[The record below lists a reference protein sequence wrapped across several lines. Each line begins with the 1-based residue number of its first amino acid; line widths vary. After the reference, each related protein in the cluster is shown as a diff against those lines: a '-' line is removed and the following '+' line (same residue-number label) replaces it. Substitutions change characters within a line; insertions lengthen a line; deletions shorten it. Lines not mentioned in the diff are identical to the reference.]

1 MRENDD
7 EGDKERAPSIDG
19 SRDRRTGREGKARVS
34 REDTDQMRSL
44 MKLAVKLDD
53 DDEEEEEEE
62 EEGERRTFDAAPP
75 GSAFPLPHQSYPQD
89 RPPLTIAKPLDAI
102 RQVVPE
108 DQLAGRAYRVMGI
121 ASRTGKLP
129 SADPTIAE

>member
-7 EGDKERAPSIDG
+7 GGDKERAPSIDG

-44 MKLAVKLDD
+44 MELTIKLED
-53 DDEEEEEEE
+53 DDEEEEA
-62 EEGERRTFDAAPP
+62 ERRTFDAAPP
-75 GSAFPLPHQSYPQD
+75 GSALFLPHQSYPQD

-108 DQLAGRAYRVMGI
+108 DQLVGRAYRVMGI

-129 SADPTIAE
+129 STDPTIAE

>member
-19 SRDRRTGREGKARVS
+19 SRDRRTGREGKARLS

-44 MKLAVKLDD
+44 TKLAVNLDD

-62 EEGERRTFDAAPP
+62 EGERRTVRGYIYLGFLSFMLPP
-75 GSAFPLPHQSYPQD
+75 SLCSQIGKSY
-89 RPPLTIAKPLDAI
+89 T
-102 RQVVPE
+102 
-108 DQLAGRAYRVMGI
+108 
-121 ASRTGKLP
+121 
-129 SADPTIAE
+129 DPVTAHANLVW

>member
-7 EGDKERAPSIDG
+7 GGDKERAPSIDG

-34 REDTDQMRSL
+34 REDTNQMRSL
-44 MKLAVKLDD
+44 MELAVKIDD
-53 DDEEEEEEE
+53 DDEED
-62 EEGERRTFDAAPP
+62 EGERRTFDAAPP
-75 GSAFPLPHQSYPQD
+75 GSVLPLPHQSYPQD

-102 RQVVPE
+102 RQVLPE
-108 DQLAGRAYRVMGI
+108 DQLVGRAYRIMGI

-129 SADPTIAE
+129 STDPTIAE

>member
-7 EGDKERAPSIDG
+7 GGDKERAPSIDG

-34 REDTDQMRSL
+34 RENTDQMRSL
-44 MKLAVKLDD
+44 MELSVKI
-53 DDEEEEEEE
+53 DEKK
-62 EEGERRTFDAAPP
+62 FDAAPP
-75 GSAFPLPHQSYPQD
+75 GSVIPLPHQSYSQD

-108 DQLAGRAYRVMGI
+108 DQLVGRAYRVMGI

-129 SADPTIAE
+129 STDPTIAE

>member
-7 EGDKERAPSIDG
+7 GGDKERAPSIDG
-19 SRDRRTGREGKARVS
+19 SRDRRT
-34 REDTDQMRSL
+34 DTDQMRSL
-44 MKLAVKLDD
+44 MELAVKID
-53 DDEEEEEEE
+53 EEEEEE

-75 GSAFPLPHQSYPQD
+75 GSVLPLPHQSYPQD

-108 DQLAGRAYRVMGI
+108 DQLVGRAYRVMGI
-121 ASRTGKLP
+121 ASCTGKLP
-129 SADPTIAE
+129 STDPTIAE

>member
-44 MKLAVKLDD
+44 MELAVNIDD
-53 DDEEEEEEE
+53 DDEE
-62 EEGERRTFDAAPP
+62 EEGERRTVRGYIYLGFLSFMLPP
-75 GSAFPLPHQSYPQD
+75 SLRSQLGKSY
-89 RPPLTIAKPLDAI
+89 T
-102 RQVVPE
+102 
-108 DQLAGRAYRVMGI
+108 
-121 ASRTGKLP
+121 
-129 SADPTIAE
+129 DPVTAHANLVW

>member
-7 EGDKERAPSIDG
+7 GGDKERAPSIDG
-19 SRDRRTGREGKARVS
+19 SRDRRTGREGKARVT

-44 MKLAVKLDD
+44 MELAVNID
-53 DDEEEEEEE
+53 DDEKE

-75 GSAFPLPHQSYPQD
+75 GSALPLPHQSYPQD

-102 RQVVPE
+102 RQVLPE
-108 DQLAGRAYRVMGI
+108 DLLVGRAYRIMGI

-129 SADPTIAE
+129 STDPTIVE